1 MEIFGNSVITIPFIV
16 GLVYAITEVIK
27 LFLSKKYPDINKFL
41 PIIAGVSGIAIS
53 IIIFFVEPEI
63 IPATTWY
70 YSAIIGLAS
79 GLSAVG
85 INQVGKQIKKGGEKG
100 GS

>member
-1 MEIFGNSVITIPFIV
+1 MEIFGNSIITIPFIV
-16 GLVYAITEVIK
+16 AIVYAIIEVIK
-27 LFLSKKYPDINKFL
+27 LFLSKKYPNINKFL

-53 IIIFFVEPEI
+53 IITFFAEPEI

-85 INQVGKQIKKGGEKG
+85 INQVGKQIKKGGDKG

>member
-1 MEIFGNSVITIPFIV
+1 MEIFGNSIITIPFIMA
-16 GLVYAITEVIK
+16 LVYVIIEVIK
-27 LFLSKKYPDINKFL
+27 LFLSKKYPNINKFL
-41 PIIAGVSGIAIS
+41 PIMAGVSGIVIS
-53 IIIFFVEPEI
+53 IITFFVEPDI

-85 INQVGKQIKKGGEKG
+85 INQVGKQIKKGGDKG

>member
-1 MEIFGNSVITIPFIV
+1 MEIFGNSIITIPFIV
-16 GLVYAITEVIK
+16 AIVYAIIEVIK
-27 LFLSKKYPDINKFL
+27 LFLSKKYPNVNKFL

-53 IIIFFVEPEI
+53 IITFFAEPEI

-85 INQVGKQIKKGGEKG
+85 VNQIKKQMKKG
-100 GS
+100 GDESGS